1 MVNRLCTQRSRRL
14 FSIGFDVTV
23 RQLRHEQIAKL
34 QAEKEE
40 LMKLLRTKLL
50 LEQVSKTMTYE
61 ELVEKLG
68 AKLDD

>member
-1 MVNRLCTQRSRRL
+1 MDEKNVKTKRTRYVDPMKQ
-14 FSIGFDVTV
+14 IEKTD
-23 RQLRHEQIAKL
+23 EQIAKL

>member
-1 MVNRLCTQRSRRL
+1 
-14 FSIGFDVTV
+14 
-23 RQLRHEQIAKL
+23 
-34 QAEKEE
+34 
-40 LMKLLRTKLL
+40 MKLLRTKLL